1 MSLLFI
7 QASVFAHSRSRPH
20 LIVLATFQKRIVKFL
35 SIKLRTNQCRERT
48 ALQKRSR
55 PAAIRNCCLREVVDR
70 SGWIVVWTDPFFS
83 DGVNIAREKG
93 SVSISFSRYCWRVN
107 CTLLT
112 VGILPIFDS
121 YLRSLLRARL
131 LVVANL
137 QQLLLSSLLEIWMCS
152 SCATGVN
159 CVLILRL
166 QLFFLLEF
174 QRLHFISFRMHACVS
189 SFYCDTARRKTTI
202 VNMFGPRIASANP
215 GGPLIAYA

>member
-1 MSLLFI
+1 MSLLFL

-83 DGVNIAREKG
+83 DGENISREKG

-112 VGILPIFDS
+112 VGILPMFDS

-137 QQLLLSSLLEIWMCS
+137 QQLLLSKIWMCS
-152 SCATGVN
+152 IQVMQL
-159 CVLILRL
+159 VL
-166 QLFFLLEF
+166 
-174 QRLHFISFRMHACVS
+174 
-189 SFYCDTARRKTTI
+189 TA
-202 VNMFGPRIASANP
+202 F
-215 GGPLIAYA
+215 